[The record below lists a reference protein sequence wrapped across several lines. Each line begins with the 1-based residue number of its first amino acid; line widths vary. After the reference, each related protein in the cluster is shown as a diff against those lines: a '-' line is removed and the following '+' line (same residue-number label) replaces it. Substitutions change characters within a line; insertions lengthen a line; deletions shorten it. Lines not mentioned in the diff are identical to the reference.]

1 MRATDTTHHTPLEN
15 SKREEQRRE
24 KTRRMGR
31 NAARKKSR
39 ESNDIN
45 KTINKIHFVKI
56 DFFIICTLR
65 FSVACSTDDCATHS
79 LVSRVFSKSSP
90 VFWSSFKIGFFF
102 PSSLPHFTEWVEYE
116 NLFIIFNRP
125 WISLRESI
133 VKHIFFLFPI
143 SRVILRYP

>member
-1 MRATDTTHHTPLEN
+1 MQASITFIQAPNRKFQCAPRTPRTILHLRIANEKN
-15 SKREEQRRE
+15 NGEK
-24 KTRRMGR
+24 KTRRMER

-56 DFFIICTLR
+56 DFSIICTLR

-90 VFWSSFKIGFFF
+90 VFWSSFKIGFFSF
-102 PSSLPHFTEWVEYE
+102 FASSFHGMSGIRK
-116 NLFIIFNRP
+116 FIHNFQ
-125 WISLRESI
+125 
-133 VKHIFFLFPI
+133 
-143 SRVILRYP
+143 